1 MSHQLPTASTTSG
14 NSSEPCDNLG
24 LRLPLDR
31 IALIGDI
38 EKARVLSGLDVP
50 DQLVMIV
57 VNAETEPDPA
67 VDLTAAAPS
76 LAASMNL
83 VSGSQIRR
91 FNFETLLLARQSV
104 ANYAETL
111 SASGKQVAGFF
122 IEVSFDLLEAEER
135 RYFKRLPTS
144 FKLTDEQVD
153 RLREVGGRLLR
164 ASPEFQNLLGKPR

>member
-1 MSHQLPTASTTSG
+1 MTETRGQA
-14 NSSEPCDNLG
+14 
-24 LRLPLDR
+24 
-31 IALIGDI
+31 I
-38 EKARVLSGLDVP
+38 EKARLLSGLDVP

-111 SASGKQVAGFF
+111 SASGKQVTGIF

-135 RYFKRLPTS
+135 RYLKRLPTS
-144 FKLTDEQVD
+144 FKLSDEQVD

-164 ASPEFQNLLGKPR
+164 ASPEFQGLLGKPR